1 MGYKKMLKTYFPL
14 LMGMS
19 WDKAESKEQWKDFKA
34 NAEKMWDQFQD
45 MQKQA
50 KKAQKEQWANFFA
63 KYLEMQQ
70 TFADT
75 LPDEKFALPGM
86 PAAPVSPKEFVEKMK
101 EFQEKANNHAVEQ
114 DDSRFEYFMQG
125 QEKVKESVSDVV
137 DNIETKYDEVT
148 ESKEEE

>member
-1 MGYKKMLKTYFPL
+1 MGYKKVMKTFFPL
-14 LMGMS
+14 LMAME
-19 WDKAESKEQWKDFKA
+19 WDKEESKEKWKEFRG

-63 KYLEMQQ
+63 KFQEMQQ

-86 PAAPVSPKEFVEKMK
+86 PAAPLSPKEAMEKLK
-101 EFQEKANNHAVEQ
+101 EFQETANNHAVAQ
-114 DDSRFEYFMQG
+114 DDSRFEYFMQN
-125 QEKVKESVSDVV
+125 QEKVKESVSDAV
-137 DNIETKYDEVT
+137 DSIETKLDEKDASD
-148 ESKEEE
+148 E